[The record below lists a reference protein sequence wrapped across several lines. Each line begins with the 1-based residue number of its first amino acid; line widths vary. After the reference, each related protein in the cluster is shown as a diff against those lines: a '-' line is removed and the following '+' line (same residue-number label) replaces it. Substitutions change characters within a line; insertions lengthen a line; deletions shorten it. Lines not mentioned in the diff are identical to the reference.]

1 DALIA
6 LELPGEL
13 ALLDPWFLLLVP
25 AALLALA
32 VRSRRA
38 RAALPSAAT
47 GLLTGLPVT
56 LRQRCRALPA
66 VLQVLGFAALCLALA
81 RPVPREVLP
90 VRAEGIDI
98 CLVVDVSSSMN
109 APDATG
115 DGKPRIVAARERALA
130 FAAARTH
137 DRVGLVTFA

>member
-1 DALIA
+1 AADRHGAARADVRVRGVVRRGDAPRSPAGERGDALIA

-81 RPVPREVLP
+81 RPVTREV
-90 VRAEGIDI
+90 
-98 CLVVDVSSSMN
+98 
-109 APDATG
+109 
-115 DGKPRIVAARERALA
+115 
-130 FAAARTH
+130 
-137 DRVGLVTFA
+137 